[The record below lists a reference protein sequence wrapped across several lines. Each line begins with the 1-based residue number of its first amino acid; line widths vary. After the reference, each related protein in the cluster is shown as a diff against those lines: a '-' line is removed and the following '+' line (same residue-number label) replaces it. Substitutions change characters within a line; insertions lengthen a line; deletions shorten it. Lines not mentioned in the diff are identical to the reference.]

1 MKSRDDTL
9 TEKANAAFRQAASKV
24 IERARQTGTPVIV
37 WEEGRVI
44 ERTCEDL
51 ERPPTKKPRKTR
63 TSGNEKGQRSRKGKR
78 DLTDID
84 GTGTVGEST

>member
-1 MKSRDDTL
+1 MKRGNDSL

-44 ERTCEDL
+44 ERSCEEL
-51 ERPPTKKPRKTR
+51 EQPPPRKPSKTR
-63 TSGNEKGQRSRKGKR
+63 ASRTEKSQ
-78 DLTDID
+78 
-84 GTGTVGEST
+84 ESD